1 MNSYEILVLIII
13 GFVLAV
19 ILITYLF
26 HGRKLT
32 KKNKAEK
39 VKPKVVE
46 EKPKEE
52 KKEEQK
58 PVAVGIIK
66 ENKSKAEEIL
76 IENDLAPF
84 KELPKVENNAINE
97 VKKQSIQD
105 EIKNLSPEM
114 KKVIMSDILKP
125 RF

>member
-39 VKPKVVE
+39 AKPKVIE
-46 EKPKEE
+46 EKPKEA

-66 ENKSKAEEIL
+66 ENKSKAEEVI
-76 IENDLAPF
+76 IDDFAPF
-84 KELPKVENNAINE
+84 KELPKVENNTINE
-97 VKKQSIQD
+97 AKKQSIQD